1 MGNVQLQQQ
10 LFKGV
15 PVFRLFNGGA
25 VGADDVHAQVGQG
38 LSQIHGG
45 LTAQGGNHAVRLLQC
60 HDVHHILGG
69 QGLKIELIR
78 SGVVRGDGFRV
89 VVDDDGLV
97 ACFPD
102 GLHRMDGGVV
112 EFHTLANTDGA
123 GAQDDDLLPGSHNGF
138 VFRLVGGVEI
148 GNIAVKLRGAGVDH
162 PVARENVLLLA
173 NFVDFPGRN
182 APELGNGRIGKA
194 HFLRR
199 EESGGIGNVV
209 FQEGFHLNDVPQLS

>member
-1 MGNVQLQQQ
+1 
-10 LFKGV
+10 
-15 PVFRLFNGGA
+15 
-25 VGADDVHAQVGQG
+25 
-38 LSQIHGG
+38 
-45 LTAQGGNHAVRLLQC
+45 
-60 HDVHHILGG
+60 
-69 QGLKIELIR
+69 
-78 SGVVRGDGFRV
+78 
-89 VVDDDGLV
+89 
-97 ACFPD
+97 
-102 GLHRMDGGVV
+102 MDGGVV

-123 GAQDDDLLPGSHNGF
+123 GTQNDDLLPGSHDGF

-182 APELGNGRIGKA
+182 APELGNGGIGKA

-209 FQEGFHLNDVPQLS
+209 FQEGLHLNDVPQLP